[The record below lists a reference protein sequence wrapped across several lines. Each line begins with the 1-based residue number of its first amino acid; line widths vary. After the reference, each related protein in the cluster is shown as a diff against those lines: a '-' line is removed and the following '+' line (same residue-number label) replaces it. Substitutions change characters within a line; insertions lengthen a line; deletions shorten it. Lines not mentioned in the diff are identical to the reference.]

1 MIMYNSKKV
10 EKMSKNIENTRIDKA
25 EYKRIMTNRINEVLE
40 SEKGT
45 DFNALIFKGYIE
57 KNGAN
62 NLVLSLN
69 QQGYRVITPYGSRKW
84 LTTDIREFVL
94 NPVNQ
99 TGVEVEL
106 VKIVLEM
113 VNYTGRASFDQRLF
127 RSMKKVFKL

>member
-1 MIMYNSKKV
+1 MGEIV
-10 EKMSKNIENTRIDKA
+10 GNTRIDKVN
-25 EYKRIMTNRINEVLE
+25 YRKVMTERINSILE
-40 SEKGT
+40 KEKGT
-45 DFNALIFKGYIE
+45 GLKALIFRGYIE

-69 QQGYRVITPYGSRKW
+69 EEGHRVITPYGERKW

-113 VNYTGRASFDQRLF
+113 VNYTGRASFEQRLF

>member
-1 MIMYNSKKV
+1 MYNSKKV

-69 QQGYRVITPYGSRKW
+69 QQGHRVITPYGSRKW
-84 LTTDIREFVL
+84 LTTDIREWVL
-94 NPVNQ
+94 REENQ
-99 TGVEVEL
+99 KNINKDL
-106 VKIVLEM
+106 ANIVVTM
-113 VNYTGRASFDQRLF
+113 INYTGKASFEQRLF

>member
-1 MIMYNSKKV
+1 
-10 EKMSKNIENTRIDKA
+10 MSKNIENTRIDKA

-69 QQGYRVITPYGSRKW
+69 QQGHRVITPYGSRKW

>member
-1 MIMYNSKKV
+1 MYNSKKQV
-10 EKMSKNIENTRIDKA
+10 KTVKTIENTRIDKA

-69 QQGYRVITPYGSRKW
+69 QQGYRVITPYGFRKW
-84 LTTDIREFVL
+84 LTTDIRKWVL
-94 NPVNQ
+94 RRENQ
-99 TGVEVEL
+99 ENINKDL
-106 VKIVLEM
+106 ANIVVTM
-113 VNYTGRASFDQRLF
+113 INYTGKASFEQRLF